1 MYNPL
6 AIEILSFLNQYPG
19 GTTEYEIIKQ
29 LEKLDLFQDLADED
43 ELALFQKHFIVM
55 NSLYQ
60 LQSDLWK
67 DDKIFLDISSVRV
80 RFIVAEF
87 DKTDGSAARSISDNR
102 ALSGYYLD
110 WENYRSTDQETV
122 LEMLNGFWELFLNK
136 DKVSSAYQTLD
147 LGMNEPL
154 DIVTKQYRKLA
165 AIHHPDK
172 GGSREDFIAIR
183 QAYEVIKQA
192 NNSIRDI

>member
-6 AIEILSFLNQYPG
+6 ATEILFFINQYPG
-19 GTTEYEIIKQ
+19 GTTEYEIIKH
-29 LEKLDLFQDLADED
+29 LENLHLFQNLADED

-60 LQSDLWK
+60 LQVDMWR
-67 DDKIFLDISSVRV
+67 DDNIFLDISSVRV
-80 RFIVAEF
+80 RFIISELEEIG
-87 DKTDGSAARSISDNR
+87 GSAARSISDNR

-110 WENYRSTDQETV
+110 WENFRSTDQEKV
-122 LEMLNGFWELFLNK
+122 VEMLNGFWQLFFNK
-136 DKVSSAYQTLD
+136 DKISSAYQTLD
-147 LGMNEPL
+147 LAISEPL

-172 GGSREDFIAIR
+172 GGNRDDFIAIR
-183 QAYEVIKQA
+183 QAYEVIKQS

>member
-87 DKTDGSAARSISDNR
+87 DKTDGSAARSISYNR